1 MLDFLKINGGF
12 GEGGGQ
18 IVRTAVTLSCITKT
32 PIMIENIRMN
42 RNNPGLKP
50 QHVTAI
56 KILQKI
62 CDASVEGNEIGST
75 NLRFIPNSVKDAT
88 LKEDVKTAG
97 SISLILQVLIPI
109 TAINQKTLE
118 LSIRGGTDVS
128 WSPTMDYTIYVLRE
142 AYSRLGI
149 NFPIELIK
157 RGYYPKGGGE
167 IFLKVFPSTIKSIS
181 LTKRKTKKLKI
192 ICSFSKLPEQLIR
205 EKIKNIESKLLEKK
219 FNVQV
224 SIKNQNAVDSGS
236 TLLIT
241 SIDDES
247 IIGID
252 SIFDKKSNEFFVNLK
267 NITENNLG
275 VDENLADML
284 VVPASL
290 AKGMTI
296 FRVPRISKHLE
307 TNLFVT
313 SKITGCRYGVG
324 KLPDGFEIR
333 IEGASNT
340 SI

>member
-18 IVRTAVTLSCITKT
+18 IVRTAITLSCITKT
-32 PIMIENIRMN
+32 PIIIENIRMN
-42 RNNPGLKP
+42 RKNPGLKP
-50 QHVTAI
+50 QHLTAI

-62 CDASVEGNEIGST
+62 CDASVEGNKIGST
-75 NLRFIPNSVKDAT
+75 NLRFIPKDVKNSS

-97 SISLILQVLIPI
+97 SISLILQVLIPVS
-109 TAINQKTLE
+109 AINKKILE

-128 WSPTMDYTIYVLRE
+128 WSPTMDYTMYVLRE
-142 AYSRLGI
+142 AYARFGI
-149 NFPIELIK
+149 NFSFELIK
-157 RGYYPKGGGE
+157 RGYYPRGGGE
-167 IFLKVFPSTIKSIS
+167 VFLKVLPAMIKSIS

-192 ICSFSKLPEQLIR
+192 ICSFSKLSEQVIR
-205 EKIKNIESKLLEKK
+205 EKIENIKSKLIEKK
-219 FNVQV
+219 FDVQV
-224 SIKNQNAVDSGS
+224 LIRNQDAVDSGS

-252 SIFDKKSNEFFVNLK
+252 SIFDKKSNKFNIDLK
-267 NITENNLG
+267 DIIENTLG

-307 TNLFVT
+307 TNLFVAA
-313 SKITGCRYGVG
+313 KITGCKYGVG
-324 KLPDGFEIR
+324 KLSDGFEVR
-333 IEGASNT
+333 IDGN
-340 SI
+340 